1 MKFLIHNEHSR
12 RVVFEYLEKLNL
24 SKKYSVEIT
33 LKKETRT
40 LSQNRLYWLYLAC
53 LEQETGNEKEA
64 LHDFFKRK
72 WLRKNTTE
80 LQNEQIISV
89 YSTKE
94 LNTVQ
99 FKAYIDKIV
108 LFAAEE
114 GIILP
119 DPNDL
124 SWSQF
129 YETYKDF
136 I

>member
-1 MKFLIHNEHSR
+1 MKFIIHNEHSR

-24 SKKYSVEIT
+24 GKKYSVEIT
-33 LKKETRT
+33 LKRETRT

-53 LEQETGNEKEA
+53 IEQETGNDKEA
-64 LHDFFKRK
+64 LHDYFKRK

-80 LQNEQIISV
+80 LRNEQIISV

-99 FKAYIDKIV
+99 FKAYIDRIV

>member
-24 SKKYSVEIT
+24 NKKYSVEIT
-33 LKKETRT
+33 LKRETRT

-53 LEQETGNEKEA
+53 LEQETGNDKEA
-64 LHDFFKRK
+64 LHDYFKRK

-99 FKAYIDKIV
+99 FKAYIDRIV

-129 YETYKDF
+129 YDTYKDF

>member
-1 MKFLIHNEHSR
+1 MKFLITNEHSR

-33 LKKETRT
+33 LKREVRT

-53 LEQETGNEKEA
+53 LEQETGNDKEA
-64 LHDFFKRK
+64 LHYFFKRK
-72 WLRKNTTE
+72 WLRRNTTE

-99 FKAYIDKIV
+99 FKQYIDKIV

-124 SWSQF
+124 AWSQF
-129 YETYKDF
+129 YETYKDK
-136 I
+136 

>member
-1 MKFLIHNEHSR
+1 MKFIIHNEHSR

-24 SKKYSVEIT
+24 AKKYSVEIT
-33 LKKETRT
+33 LKREIRT

-72 WLRKNTTE
+72 WLRKNTTK
-80 LQNEQIISV
+80 LQNELIISV
-89 YSTKE
+89 YSTTE

-99 FKAYIDKIV
+99 FNQYIEKIV

-129 YETYKDF
+129 YDTYKDF

>member
-1 MKFLIHNEHSR
+1 MKFLVTNEHSR

-33 LKKETRT
+33 LKRETRT

-53 LEQETGNEKEA
+53 LEYETGNEKES
-64 LHDFFKRK
+64 LHDHFRKK
-72 WLRKNTTE
+72 WLKKKEGEFQGEKIIMTYSTTE
-80 LQNEQIISV
+80 LN
-89 YSTKE
+89 TK
-94 LNTVQ
+94 Q
-99 FKAYIDKIV
+99 FADYIDKIV

>member
-1 MKFLIHNEHSR
+1 MKFLITNEHSR

-24 SKKYSVEIT
+24 AKKYSVEIT
-33 LKKETRT
+33 LKREIRT

-80 LQNEQIISV
+80 LRNEQIISV

-99 FKAYIDKIV
+99 FKAYIDRIV